1 MNSTNSRVK
10 CVVLGVALVAAALVA
25 AGCQTVKGV
34 GQDITNASEATERA
48 ISK

>member
-1 MNSTNSRVK
+1 MVSSNSRVK
-10 CVVLGVALVAAALVA
+10 CVLLGVALVTAALIT